1 MRSTARL
8 QPRDRRRRRAAGPVI
23 VIKGPVGGAR
33 GRHSSSEAAQL
44 LHEQPEGDVADDGEG
59 RVGRSHAALVVVA
72 DEGAQPE
79 VDDLATDRQR
89 RGQRRG
95 DALRIEV
102 EQDRRQERAYSAS
115 LSWADQTRW

>member
-1 MRSTARL
+1 MNRQMVCASARTE
-8 QPRDRRRRRAAGPVI
+8 AGLS
-23 VIKGPVGGAR
+23 G
-33 GRHSSSEAAQL
+33 EAAQL
-44 LHEQPEGDVADDGEG
+44 LHEEPEGDVADDGER
-59 RVGRSHAALVVVA
+59 RVGRRIHAALVVVA

-89 RGQRRG
+89 RRERRG